1 LAWKS
6 AKGTGFLPSAIRV
19 NDKYLHSGDRGVVT
33 CLSLENG
40 EEIFQK
46 RIGGSYRASPVLAD
60 GKIYFTSLEGTV
72 TVMDAESFEVLG
84 VSEMGEK
91 IGASPAVANDSLY
104 FRGEKHLFRI
114 GSK

>member
-1 LAWKS
+1 
-6 AKGTGFLPSAIRV
+6 
-19 NDKYLHSGDRGVVT
+19 
-33 CLSLENG
+33 
-40 EEIFQK
+40 
-46 RIGGSYRASPVLAD
+46 
-60 GKIYFTSLEGTV
+60 
-72 TVMDAESFEVLG
+72 VLG